1 MHSFRDRSNASVV
14 SIKFANQMGVVEQQ
28 ADPCGAT
35 IWSASWIVLSIWGT
49 LSI

>member
-28 ADPCGAT
+28 ADSCGAA
-35 IWSASWIVLSIWGT
+35 IWSTSWIVLFVWGT
-49 LSI
+49 FSI